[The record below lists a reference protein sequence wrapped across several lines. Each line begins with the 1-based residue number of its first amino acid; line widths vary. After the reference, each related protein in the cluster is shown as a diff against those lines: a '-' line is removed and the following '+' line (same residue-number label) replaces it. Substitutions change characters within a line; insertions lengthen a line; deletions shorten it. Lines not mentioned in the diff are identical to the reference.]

1 MSFMTRVLWFIKVSI
16 SHSRKIELENQLLPR
31 ECIFYS
37 VDEFFTFFLNLQ
49 IFTVK
54 NISNGSR
61 QISNPFFIF
70 DSSFHF
76 DINLQRYLIFLKKYI
91 HNLLNYQ
98 SHNFNS
104 TQMRQQVQSSEIIK
118 QWQFNSVING
128 TAALVRYNILHN
140 K

>member
-37 VDEFFTFFLNLQ
+37 VDEFFTLLNLQ

-70 DSSFHF
+70 NSSF
-76 DINLQRYLIFLKKYI
+76 LLRYQFTEIFNFLKKYV